1 MATVSQ
7 RNTRHVWNRIRK
19 NSLLVSGATIIIFF
33 LLIGLLAPIIAP
45 YDPLEQNLKQ
55 RMVSG
60 FWARNYKYLLGT
72 DELGRDILSRIIHGT
87 RTSLLMGFICVLLV
101 LLVGGSIGMICGY
114 FGGAVDAIIMRLVD
128 IMLSFPY
135 ILLAIAIMA
144 VFGQGIT
151 NAIIA
156 VAIVFTPAAA
166 RITRSV
172 ALTLRGLPFVE
183 SAKSYGASTGRIIL
197 KHLVPNLIP
206 HLIVYG
212 ALSMGETILSIA
224 ALGFLGLGVEPPI
237 PEWGA
242 MISTGKDMLILGKW
256 WLSAFPGLA
265 ITLVVTGFALF
276 GDGLRDLLDPR
287 MRS

>member
-1 MATVSQ
+1 VAATQ
-7 RNTRHVWNRIRK
+7 CNARRIWNSIRR
-19 NSLLVSGATIIIFF
+19 NSLLMSGGAIILLF
-33 LLIGLLAPIIAP
+33 LLVGLFAPVIAP
-45 YDPLEQNLKQ
+45 HDPLEQNLRQ
-55 RMVSG
+55 RMAPG
-60 FWARNYKYLLGT
+60 FWAGNYEYLLGT
-72 DELGRDILSRIIHGT
+72 DELGRDILSRIIYGT
-87 RTSLLMGFICVLLV
+87 RTSLLMGFACVLIVLV
-101 LLVGGSIGMICGY
+101 IGGGVGMICGY
-114 FGGAVDAIIMRLVD
+114 YGGSLDAIVMRLVD
-128 IMLSFPY
+128 ILLSFPY

-151 NAIIA
+151 NAVIA
-156 VAIVFTPAAA
+156 VAIVFTPSAA

-172 ALTLRGLPFVE
+172 SLSLRTLPFVE
-183 SAKSYGASTGRIIL
+183 AARCYGASTNRIMF

-265 ITLVVTGFALF
+265 ITLVVTGFALL